1 MHTKNIPSTEMEV
14 NNNYD
19 QDNQENYIEMDPKMP
34 LDQPDEEYDYVRM
47 SRPENQ
53 ENGKLDIEWLQH
65 RIFDWLKKLSV
76 PIQESF

>member
-1 MHTKNIPSTEMEV
+1 METLKSLFIFLFFKANERMHTKNIPSTEMEV

-53 ENGKLDIEWLQH
+53 ENGKLDIQ
-65 RIFDWLKKLSV
+65 
-76 PIQESF
+76 